1 MTNQQL
7 EQFQLQQLQQRA
19 DPKALVVQQQSQQL
33 QLQQQQ
39 QQQQQQLIL
48 HLQRQQ
54 LQQQLAQ
61 QLQGGA
67 QSLHQIPWDVS
78 GAGDGIVAASAAGAL
93 VHAAASQAISGQ
105 AGSGAKPL
113 TFSLAPEGLPAGYPG
128 PAKTHLASDV
138 PSGSDTLAKKG
149 FKEEGDGAKGKN
161 GDSERDFNKKKRK
174 VEKEEESSA
183 MLTKGSKGEAPKKD
197 REGKRKKRDDGDER
211 RKESKKRK
219 SGSGA
224 LDQLFEAATA
234 MHSQN
239 GQEETTSADSPTDE
253 GTVPH
258 KSPLKEEVD
267 AAAGVK
273 SGSERREAQ
282 TGSSPDPPERV
293 VDKESEGTGEEE
305 GGGKKPLSAILSD
318 AAARDA
324 RRREES
330 GDTDAGGGNSNAQRS
345 ATRVEVI
352 DDVP

>member
-19 DPKALVVQQQSQQL
+19 DPKALVVQQQSQ

-93 VHAAASQAISGQ
+93 VQATASQAISGQ
-105 AGSGAKPL
+105 AGSGAKPF

-128 PAKTHLASDV
+128 PAKTRLASDV

-149 FKEEGDGAKGKN
+149 CKEEGDDGKGKK

-174 VEKEEESSA
+174 VGKEEESST

-197 REGKRKKRDDGDER
+197 REGKRKKRDDGDDR

-224 LDQLFEAATA
+224 LLDQLCQAATA
-234 MHSQN
+234 MDSQN
-239 GQEETTSADSPTDE
+239 GQEETTSADSP
-253 GTVPH
+253 G
-258 KSPLKEEVD
+258 
-267 AAAGVK
+267 
-273 SGSERREAQ
+273 
-282 TGSSPDPPERV
+282 
-293 VDKESEGTGEEE
+293 
-305 GGGKKPLSAILSD
+305 
-318 AAARDA
+318 
-324 RRREES
+324 
-330 GDTDAGGGNSNAQRS
+330 
-345 ATRVEVI
+345 
-352 DDVP
+352 

>member
-1 MTNQQL
+1 LLLAAIQQQRGAGMTNQQL

-19 DPKALVVQQQSQQL
+19 DPKALVVQQQS
-33 QLQQQQ
+33 
-39 QQQQQQLIL
+39 
-48 HLQRQQ
+48 QQ

-93 VHAAASQAISGQ
+93 VQATASQAISGQ
-105 AGSGAKPL
+105 AGSGAKPF

-128 PAKTHLASDV
+128 PAKTRLASDV

-149 FKEEGDGAKGKN
+149 CKEEGDDGKGKK

-174 VEKEEESSA
+174 VGKEEESST

-197 REGKRKKRDDGDER
+197 REGKRKKRDDGDDR

-224 LDQLFEAATA
+224 LLDQLCQAATA
-234 MHSQN
+234 MDSQN
-239 GQEETTSADSPTDE
+239 GQEETTSADSPPDE
-253 GTVPH
+253 ATVRN

-267 AAAGVK
+267 AVAGVK

-282 TGSSPDPPERV
+282 TGSSPDPPESV
-293 VDKESEGTGEEE
+293 VGKVSEGAGEEE

-330 GDTDAGGGNSNAQRS
+330 GDTDAGGGNSYAQRS